1 MEPKSPE
8 QAAQKAAAPLS
19 YGGYLQLDTLL
30 ACQKLQTAEPALNA
44 KGEAIAREPA
54 HDELL
59 FIITHQAYELWFK
72 QILHELRAALAI
84 LNRAQVPEILLGKLV
99 HHLERVVVIEKVLV
113 DQMAILETMTP
124 LDFLD
129 FRDALG
135 PSSGFQSYQFRAIE
149 NSLGLQRAQ
158 RLPYNSAPYESLMK
172 PHEQQLATAPES
184 GGNIFDALND
194 WLARTPYVQFKTT
207 SAGAT
212 ESYDFWRTLSSRVD
226 EMLSGDAQTIRDSP
240 LLNEAARAA
249 QLTKL
254 EITRDEFEALFN
266 RERYETLR
274 AKGLRRLSFEAFS
287 AALMISL
294 YRDEPMFQ
302 TPYRLLSALL
312 DIDEGMIV
320 WRHRHMLMV
329 SRMIGAKIGTGGS
342 SGVEYLRNTV
352 SAHRIYGDL
361 FDLSGYLIP
370 RSKLPPLPLSL
381 RAALDFQRLPQTPLS
396 HE

>member
-1 MEPKSPE
+1 MEPKTLDDS
-8 QAAQKAAAPLS
+8 AAPNKSSTLS
-19 YGGYLQLDTLL
+19 YGSYLQLDTLL
-30 ACQKLQTAEPALNA
+30 NCQKLQTAQLAANPSEGAAPR
-44 KGEAIAREPA
+44 EAA
-54 HDELL
+54 HDEML

-84 LNRAQVPEILLGKLV
+84 LSRAQVPEMLLGKLV
-99 HHLERVVVIEKVLV
+99 HHLERVVVIEKVLI

-149 NSLGLQRAQ
+149 NMLGLKRAQ
-158 RLPYNSAPYESLMK
+158 RLPYNNAPYESLMK
-172 PHEQQLATAPES
+172 PHEQSLATAPEQQ
-184 GGNIFDALND
+184 GNLFDALNN
-194 WLARTPYVQFKTT
+194 WLARTPYVQFK
-207 SAGAT
+207 SNSDEAA

-226 EMLSGDAQTIRDSP
+226 DMLNKDAQTIQQSP
-240 LLNEAARAA
+240 LLNDAARAA
-249 QLTKL
+249 QLAKL
-254 EITRDEFEALFN
+254 EATRSEFEILFD
-266 RERYETLR
+266 RERYEAIR
-274 AKGLRRLSFEAFS
+274 AQGLRRMSFEAFS

-302 TPYRLLSALL
+302 TPYRLLTALL
-312 DIDEGMIV
+312 NIDEGLIV

-342 SGVEYLRNTV
+342 SGVDYLRNTV

-361 FDLSGYLIP
+361 FDLSGYLIA
-370 RSKLPPLPLSL
+370 RSQLPPLPSSL
-381 RAALDFQRLPQTPLS
+381 RAALDFQRLPQTQG
-396 HE
+396 

>member
-8 QAAQKAAAPLS
+8 PAPPKAAALS
-19 YGGYLQLDTLL
+19 YGSYLQLDTLL
-30 ACQKLQTAEPALNA
+30 ACQKLQTAEPALNS
-44 KGEAIAREPA
+44 KGEGIPREPA

-84 LNRAQVPEILLGKLV
+84 LNRAQVPEMLLGKLV

-172 PHEQQLATAPES
+172 PHEQQLATAPER
-184 GGNIFDALND
+184 GGNVFDALND

-226 EMLSGDAQTIRDSP
+226 EMLGSDAQTIRDSP
-240 LLNEAARAA
+240 LLNDAARAA
-249 QLTKL
+249 QLAKL
-254 EITRDEFEALFN
+254 EITRGEFEALFN
-266 RERYETLR
+266 RERYEALR

-312 DIDEGMIV
+312 DIDEGLIV

-352 SAHRIYGDL
+352 SAHRIYSDL

-370 RSKLPPLPLSL
+370 RSKLPPLPSSL
-381 RAALDFQRLPQTPLS
+381 RAALDFQRLPQTYTA

>member
-1 MEPKSPE
+1 METEHAK
-8 QAAQKAAAPLS
+8 QKYTASLS
-19 YGGYLQLDTLL
+19 YGSYLQLDTLL
-30 ACQKLQTAEPALNA
+30 ACQKLQTAEPAVNS
-44 KGEAIAREPA
+44 KGEAAAREPA

-72 QILHELRAALAI
+72 QILHELRAAMAI
-84 LNRAQVPEILLGKLV
+84 LSRAEVPEMLLGKLV

-135 PSSGFQSYQFRAIE
+135 PSSGFQSFQFRAIE

-184 GGNIFDALND
+184 EGNLFDALNH

-226 EMLSGDAQTIRDSP
+226 EMLNSDAQTIRDSP
-240 LLNEAARAA
+240 LLNDAARAA
-249 QLTKL
+249 QLAKL
-254 EITRDEFEALFN
+254 QITRSEFEALFN
-266 RERYETLR
+266 RERYEALR

-312 DIDEGMIV
+312 DIDEGLIV
-320 WRHRHMLMV
+320 WRHRHLLMV

-370 RSKLPPLPLSL
+370 RSKLPPLPPSL
-381 RAALDFQRLPQTPLS
+381 RAALDFQRLPRTQA
-396 HE
+396 